1 MNEFAGTTTRFY
13 RHSGK
18 APILGLILIGI
29 TGFIAVPILGLI
41 YGVLI
46 RVIPFIYIN
55 IFIVLG
61 YAFAV
66 GFVLS
71 KVAIFGKVRN
81 MFLLGLAGFFFGL
94 LAEYVGWV
102 SWLAVLVGDPYF
114 LFEFFFP
121 SDILYIITLVAEDG
135 AWSISG
141 STPTGAFLYILW
153 FIEACVVI
161 GGITYITVTSVSKT
175 PFCEES
181 NAWADKKSQIGAFA
195 TLQNKAQ
202 FKQAITQGNF
212 SAFNELKLAKDDDM
226 QFTTVQLYEC
236 EHCRNFFVINVNEV
250 TVKFDNK
257 GRASTQSK
265 PVVSNLIVT
274 PTQLSTLR
282 NLARPE
288 LSMAASI

>member
-1 MNEFAGTTTRFY
+1 MNEFAGTPTRFY
-13 RHSGK
+13 HHSGK

-55 IFIVLG
+55 ALVVAG

-66 GFVLS
+66 GFVIS
-71 KVAIFGKVRN
+71 KAAIFGKVRN

-102 SWLAVLVGDPYF
+102 SWLAVLIGDPSF
-114 LFEFFFP
+114 LVEFFFP
-121 SDILYIITLVAEDG
+121 ADIFYIITLVAEEG
-135 AWSISG
+135 AWSLSG
-141 STPTGAFLYILW
+141 STPTGAILYILW
-153 FIEACVVI
+153 FIEASAVI

-181 NAWADKKSQIGAFA
+181 DAWANKKSQIGAFS

-202 FKQAITQGNF
+202 FKHSISQGNF
-212 SAFNELKLAKDDDM
+212 SAFNELKLAKDEDM
-226 QFTTVQLYEC
+226 QFTTLELYEC
-236 EHCRNFFVINVNEV
+236 EHCRNFFVVNVDNV
-250 TVKFDNK
+250 VVKFDNT
-257 GRASTQSK
+257 GRASTKSK
-265 PVVSNLIVT
+265 PVLSNLIVT
-274 PTQLSTLR
+274 STQLSALR
-282 NLARPE
+282 KLAQPE
-288 LSMAASI
+288 

>member
-1 MNEFAGTTTRFY
+1 MNEFAGTSTRFY

-46 RVIPFIYIN
+46 RIIPFIYIN
-55 IFIVLG
+55 ALVVAG

-121 SDILYIITLVAEDG
+121 QDILYIITLVAEDG

-141 STPTGAFLYILW
+141 TTPTGAFLYILW

-181 NAWADKKSQIGAFA
+181 NAWANKKSQIGAFA

-202 FKQAITQGNF
+202 FKEAISQGNF
-212 SAFNELKLAKDDDM
+212 SAFNELKLAKDEDM
-226 QFTTVQLYEC
+226 QFTTLTLYEC
-236 EHCRNFFVINVNEV
+236 EHCRNFFVVNVDEV
-250 TVKFDNK
+250 TVKIDNK

-265 PVVSNLIVT
+265 PVVSNLLVT
-274 PTQLSTLR
+274 PIQLSDLR
-282 NLARPE
+282 KLARPE
-288 LSMAASI
+288 FPALESV

>member
-1 MNEFAGTTTRFY
+1 MNEFSGTTTRIY

-18 APILGLILIGI
+18 APILGLLLIGI
-29 TGFIAVPILGLI
+29 AGFVAVPILGLI

-55 IFIVLG
+55 AFIVLG

-81 MFLLGLAGFFFGL
+81 MILLGLAGFFFGL

-102 SWLAVLVGDPYF
+102 SWLAVIVGDPFF
-114 LFEFFFP
+114 LIEFFYP
-121 SDILYIITLVAEDG
+121 GDIIYLITLIAEEG
-135 AWSISG
+135 AWNISG
-141 STPTGAFLYILW
+141 ATPTGAFLYIIW

-161 GGITYITVTSVSKT
+161 GGSTYITVTSVSKT

-202 FKQAITQGNF
+202 FKQAISLGNF
-212 SAFNELKLAKDDDM
+212 SAFNELKLAKDEDM
-226 QFTTVQLYEC
+226 QFTTLELYEC
-236 EHCRNFFVINVNEV
+236 EHCRNFFVVNVDEV

-265 PVVSNLIVT
+265 PIVSNLLVT
-274 PTQLSTLR
+274 PTQLSALR
-282 NLARPE
+282 KLARPE
-288 LSMAASI
+288 LSMPASI